1 MRFALSRTS
10 HDTTVTLGVAG
21 EVDLGTSGLLRAAIQ
36 DALGTP
42 HAAGVT
48 VDLDG
53 VTFLDCTGIG
63 ALVAGHNTAVRLRLR
78 YLVTNPQRPV
88 RRILEVTGVLPV
100 LAHSPDPTP
109 RTGPPSQPPRLAITT
124 TPHGLVG
131 STRLSRAE
139 TAHAAAHRRGTARQV
154 PGLRR

>member
-63 ALVAGHNTAVRLRLR
+63 ALVAGHNTAVRLRRR

-100 LAHSPDPTP
+100 LSHSPDPAP
-109 RTGPPSQPPRLAITT
+109 RTGRPGQPPRPATAS
-124 TPHGLVG
+124 TPGAFVG
-131 STRLSRAE
+131 STRLSLAE
-139 TAHAAAHRRGTARQV
+139 TALAPAHRRGTARHV
-154 PGLRR
+154 PGLR